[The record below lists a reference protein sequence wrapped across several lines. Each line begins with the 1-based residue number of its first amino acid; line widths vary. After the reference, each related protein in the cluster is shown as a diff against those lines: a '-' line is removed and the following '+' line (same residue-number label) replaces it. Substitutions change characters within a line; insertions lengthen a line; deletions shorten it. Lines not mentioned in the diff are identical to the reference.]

1 MENCDLYGEKR
12 NLPCLLGTQKLFE
25 QRLFVAIAFTLKLCQ
40 FIWWL
45 MSQVNRFTSYLC
57 TPLLQMGFQTRIST
71 EVQIKDQRAS
81 VVNESFKVSLSS
93 NTKMQIFF
101 LQKYKFTSLKNI
113 CPFCPQT
120 ETADSSVGGSDS
132 MTTLLE
138 RKHALMTSCKMYI
151 WEKYF

>member
-93 NTKMQIFF
+93 NTKMRIFF
-101 LQKYKFTSLKNI
+101 TKIQIYLFEEYLSFLPPNWDCRFQCGWLWLNDDAF
-113 CPFCPQT
+113 
-120 ETADSSVGGSDS
+120 
-132 MTTLLE
+132 
-138 RKHALMTSCKMYI
+138 RKKTCFDDKL
-151 WEKYF
+151 